1 MHVCL
6 LTSHIRRSSSLRY
19 CWKKEREIADRKREQ
34 RYRVSYRETESRK
47 RGRHEQTKKD
57 RETGRDR
64 IRQRTEREREEE
76 REKNSLYEKNIQKR
90 EAERRY

>member
-1 MHVCL
+1 M
-6 LTSHIRRSSSLRY
+6 
-19 CWKKEREIADRKREQ
+19 
-34 RYRVSYRETESRK
+34 SR
-47 RGRHEQTKKD
+47 QKKD